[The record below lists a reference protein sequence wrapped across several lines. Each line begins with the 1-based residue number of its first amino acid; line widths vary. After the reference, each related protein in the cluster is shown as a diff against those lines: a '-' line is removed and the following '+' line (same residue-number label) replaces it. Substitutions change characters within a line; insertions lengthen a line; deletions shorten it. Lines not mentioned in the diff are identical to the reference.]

1 MNTSAP
7 SRTWD
12 SVCGDCSRYTGDGCA
27 AGYVTAGSADCIAA
41 VCAGFTPRETHEKEN
56 GDA

>member
-1 MNTSAP
+1 MSDGTS

-12 SVCGDCSRYTGDGCA
+12 SVCGDCTHCRGSLCC
-27 AGYVTAGSADCIAA
+27 AGYITDGSDDCIAA
-41 VCAGFTPRETHEKEN
+41 VCLGFEPKTKE

>member
-1 MNTSAP
+1 MNMSIP

-12 SVCGDCSRYTGDGCA
+12 SVCGDCAHQSKEGCTE
-27 AGYVTAGSADCIAA
+27 GYATAGSTDCIAA
-41 VCAGFTPRETHEKEN
+41 VCAGFAPKEPPKTQN

>member
-1 MNTSAP
+1 MNMSIP

-12 SVCGDCSRYTGDGCA
+12 SVCGDCEHHTKGGCA
-27 AGYVTAGSADCIAA
+27 EGYVTTGSTDCIAA
-41 VCAGFTPRETHEKEN
+41 VCAGFTPKKLPETEN

>member
-1 MNTSAP
+1 MSIP

-12 SVCGDCSRYTGDGCA
+12 SVCGDCEHHTKDGCA
-27 AGYVTAGSADCIAA
+27 EGHVTTGSTDCIAA
-41 VCAGFTPRETHEKEN
+41 VCAGFTPKKLPETEN